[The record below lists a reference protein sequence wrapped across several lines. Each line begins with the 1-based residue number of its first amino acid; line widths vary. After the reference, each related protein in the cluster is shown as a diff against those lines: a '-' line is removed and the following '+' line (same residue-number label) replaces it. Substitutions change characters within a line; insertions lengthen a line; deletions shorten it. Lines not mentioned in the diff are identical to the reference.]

1 MTVYAMTSLV
11 RRSRIGSDLSFL
23 TQIPRLAG
31 YAIIIR
37 LSLRVS
43 HLASVVEICASA
55 LFVLPPGVYGTPSG
69 VIQLMYLELFVP
81 RIHEPVFL
89 FAGYVYPYL
98 ILSLPLTSSLCNYT
112 TFLITV
118 IMSSTRPIVF
128 MDINIGETPAGRI
141 KMELFSDV
149 VPKFAPATCG
159 CVLF

>member
-1 MTVYAMTSLV
+1 V
-11 RRSRIGSDLSFL
+11 RRSRIGSDPSFL
-23 TQIPRLAG
+23 TRVSRLAG
-31 YAIIIR
+31 YAVIIR

-43 HLASVVEICASA
+43 HLASVAEICASA
-55 LFVLPPGVYGTPSG
+55 LFFLPPGVYGTPSG
-69 VIQLMYLELFVP
+69 AIQLMCLELFVP

-89 FAGYVYPYL
+89 FAGYVYLYL

-118 IMSSTRPIVF
+118 IMSSTTRPIVF